1 MLFRSKFGNRLDR
14 KAFGRITDRINI
26 AGKIHHRHAEL
37 IGRNVRQL
45 GDVGRDFAFADDGF
59 QRGVDA
65 FEGVLVVHAGIVQ
78 RVMILGACDSHRAC
92 RERSMRSALV
102 QRRVP
107 AQMPVDLKLF
117 YEVCEIRER
126 LFKDRYIPKLAQKRI
141 LTCILVENSSVFA
154 IVDQE
159 NRKPNLC
166 EVDRVGPAVLWPH
179 QIACGLTQTH
189 LLKMCK
195 YLLAG
200 NTLKRQTFSAA
211 VVRAQKVNRIATHIV

>member
-1 MLFRSKFGNRLDR
+1 M
-14 KAFGRITDRINI
+14 
-26 AGKIHHRHAEL
+26 
-37 IGRNVRQL
+37 
-45 GDVGRDFAFADDGF
+45 
-59 QRGVDA
+59 DA

-117 YEVCEIRER
+117 YEVYEIRAR
-126 LFKDRYIPKLAQKRI
+126 LFKGHYIPALAQKRI
-141 LTCILVENSSVFA
+141 LSCILVENSSVFA

-159 NRKPNLC
+159 NREPDLR
-166 EVDRVGPAVLWPH
+166 EVDQVGPAVLRPH
-179 QIACGLTQTH
+179 QITCGLIQTH

-200 NTLKRQTFSAA
+200 NILKRQIFSAA
-211 VVRAQKVNRIATHIV
+211 VVRAQAGNRIATHIV